1 MMLFAGAARRPA
13 AVYRSDG
20 HATLRWI
27 LGDAGEVVD
36 TACFNASED
45 A

>member
-1 MMLFAGAARRPA
+1 LKFSDD
-13 AVYRSDG
+13 AVHASRFDG

-27 LGDAGEVVD
+27 LDEDGEVVD
-36 TACFNASED
+36 TACFNASAD